1 MSAILNSLMVPSGD
15 TVFHSVEFLRFV
27 HDHENYLKAS
37 SVLTNLDPSIVYQ
50 CEYNF
55 MSLLVQLK
63 YPIENIMMFMVVNDI
78 DDPIQLTKE
87 FVQMKLPDTGVMEQ
101 LKSLFLLAS
110 GRV

>member
-1 MSAILNSLMVPSGD
+1 MSTILNSLMVSSGD

-27 HDHENYLKAS
+27 HDHENYLKSS
-37 SVLTNLDPSIVYQ
+37 SVVTNLDPGIVYQ

-55 MSLLVQLK
+55 MSLLVTLK

-78 DDPIQLTKE
+78 DDPIQLSKE
-87 FVQMKLPDTGVMEQ
+87 FIQMRLPDTGVMEQ
-101 LKSLFLLAS
+101 LKNLFLLSA